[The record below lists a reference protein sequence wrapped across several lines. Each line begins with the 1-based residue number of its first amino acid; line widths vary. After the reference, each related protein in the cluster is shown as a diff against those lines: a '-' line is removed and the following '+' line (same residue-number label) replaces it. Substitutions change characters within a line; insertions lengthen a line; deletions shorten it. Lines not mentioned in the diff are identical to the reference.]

1 MIAQLCSRVC
11 LIVLLLMLPAVSLA
25 GGLTDLKQ
33 DFAPIDGVVVMP
45 VSGEF
50 LVDLDATRGLAV
62 GDLLAVVEPGEPI
75 VHPVSGEMLGRV
87 EQVKGLLQVTRVKT
101 GYSYARP
108 VGKTGQLIKGD
119 KIRRFANVRSAF
131 WDYDGAGETFF
142 ANLKQALP
150 DLDWQNYATAQ
161 SSRPAQPKPL
171 PGGDPPLVF
180 ILREGNLQVRGA
192 SFEVIRSYPDVAQG
206 AVAVK
211 PSPEKQQSVAPAP
224 VEVAPQAA
232 PIETP
237 AVAPAIV
244 PAAPAQQPATGGI
257 VVKEQNAKQGVW
269 DLRKMRGD
277 AVGVEVAELD
287 GDGQLETAIL
297 FRDHLEVGRY
307 HEGQYQGIDRFELP
321 SFAKGI
327 ALDAVDLDGD
337 GKAEL
342 YLSVVKDFKAESLA
356 VALSGGILQVRQ
368 KNIPFLMHRLIMPD
382 GEKLLLGQQ
391 LEGGS
396 RIYSS
401 SIFRLENVGGR
412 VTSSGRFQYPW
423 RSTLFGLQPFQLDE
437 SGLKFAN
444 LGTDQVLQVLLPN
457 GDIVWESSQEFGG
470 TTVGFDIV
478 DNPGGASY
486 ATEQVLIKPR
496 IEPGPDGLLLV
507 PQNDGKSF
515 TSLLSNFGPSR
526 LVAMRWQD
534 GRLQEEWKTTDQE
547 GGMVDFR
554 LADVDNDG
562 VDELAI
568 AVIDSTPGAMS
579 KGQARV
585 VVFELP

>member
-1 MIAQLCSRVC
+1 MVDRLCSRIC
-11 LIVLLLMLPAVSLA
+11 LIVILLILPALSFA
-25 GGLTDLKQ
+25 SGLSDLKH

-50 LVDLDATRGLAV
+50 LVDLDAARGLAV
-62 GDLLAVVEPGEPI
+62 GDLLAVVESGEPI
-75 VHPVSGEMLGRV
+75 VHPVTGELLGRV

-108 VGKTGQLIKGD
+108 LGKTGQLIKGD
-119 KIRRFANVRSAF
+119 KIRRFANVRTAF

-161 SSRPAQPKPL
+161 SSRPPQPKPL

-180 ILREGNLQVRGA
+180 ILRAGELQVRGA

-206 AVAVK
+206 TIETA
-211 PSPEKQQSVAPAP
+211 PSPEKQQPVATSKDKVVPNVVPPKTPTASA
-224 VEVAPQAA
+224 VNV
-232 PIETP
+232 P
-237 AVAPAIV
+237 AVRTEA
-244 PAAPAQQPATGGI
+244 PATGII
-257 VVKEQNAKQGVW
+257 VQQQQARQGLW

-277 AVGVEVAELD
+277 AVGIEVVDLD
-287 GDGQLETAIL
+287 GDSQLETAIL

-307 HEGQYQGIDRFELP
+307 YDGNYQGVDRFDLP
-321 SFAKGI
+321 SFAKGV
-327 ALDAVDLDGD
+327 ALDGIDLDGD
-337 GKAEL
+337 GKVEL
-342 YLSVVKDFKAESLA
+342 YLSLVKDFKSESL
-356 VALSGGILQVRQ
+356 VVGLSGGVLQVRQ
-368 KNIPFLMHRLIMPD
+368 DNIPFLMRRLIMPD
-382 GEKLLLGQQ
+382 GEKILLGQQ

-396 RIYSS
+396 RIYGSN
-401 SIFRLENVGGR
+401 IYRLENVGGR

-423 RSTLFGLQPFQLDE
+423 RATLFGLQPFQVDA
-437 SGLKFAN
+437 SGLQFAN
-444 LGTDQVLQVLLPN
+444 LGTDQILQVLLPN
-457 GDIVWESSQEFGG
+457 GDIVWESSQEYGG

-486 ATEQVLIKPR
+486 ATEQILIKPR

-526 LVAMRWQD
+526 LIALRWQD
-534 GRLQEEWKTTDQE
+534 GRLQEAWKTTDQE

-554 LADVDNDG
+554 LADADNDG
-562 VDELAI
+562 TDELVI

-579 KGQARV
+579 KGQGRV